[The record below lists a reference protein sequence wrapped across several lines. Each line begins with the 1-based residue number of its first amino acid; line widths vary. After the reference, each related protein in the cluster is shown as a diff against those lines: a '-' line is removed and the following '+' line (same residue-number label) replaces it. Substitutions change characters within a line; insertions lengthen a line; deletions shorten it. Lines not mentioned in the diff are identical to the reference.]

1 MMRWC
6 ARCESSR
13 WICESHPD
21 RPFSGS
27 RACSCGGAG
36 IPCPM
41 CNPADEFTEPSPPEG
56 FQVDAKTKD
65 WDQD

>member
-1 MMRWC
+1 MKWC
-6 ARCESSR
+6 ACCEGSR

-27 RACSCGGAG
+27 RSCNRSGAG

-41 CNPADEFTEPSPPEG
+41 CNPADELTEPRPPEE
-56 FQVDAKTKD
+56 FQVDAKRKH